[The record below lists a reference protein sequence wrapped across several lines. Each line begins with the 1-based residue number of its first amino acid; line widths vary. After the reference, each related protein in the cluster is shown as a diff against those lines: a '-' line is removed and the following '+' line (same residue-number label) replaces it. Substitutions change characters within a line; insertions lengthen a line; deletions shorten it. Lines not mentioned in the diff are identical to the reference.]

1 MTGEKRSYP
10 RWIWVFLITALA
22 GCLFGMA
29 FGLYNALVVI
39 NSVNVPGT
47 VARYTVGFGLAGV
60 VTGLV
65 AGLVVRTAGRKKD
78 RG

>member
-10 RWIWVFLITALA
+10 RWIWVFLITALV

-29 FGLYNALVVI
+29 YGLYNALEVI
-39 NSVNVPGT
+39 HSSDVPGT

-60 VTGLV
+60 VTGLA
-65 AGLVVRTAGRKKD
+65 AGLVVRTAVRKKD